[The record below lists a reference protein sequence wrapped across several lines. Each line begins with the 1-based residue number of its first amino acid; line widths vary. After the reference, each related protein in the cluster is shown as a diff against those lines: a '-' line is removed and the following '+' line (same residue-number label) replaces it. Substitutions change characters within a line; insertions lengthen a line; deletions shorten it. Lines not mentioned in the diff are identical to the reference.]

1 MTTPTDGEKN
11 PFEDLVLELV
21 EELFDSSDTDD
32 TDTDTDTEDTDEE
45 IDRE

>member
-32 TDTDTDTEDTDEE
+32 TDTDTEDTDEE